1 MWLPCPPMPTSAMAR
16 GECRRRIAAVL
27 AGETERRHAPAA
39 AVHARDGRPLPAGH
53 VPVAPAR
60 DAHHDGVEIEPL
72 LRETVL
78 EAPGAVLVALASEHA
93 VPHEL
98 PEAIGEPVARD
109 AEARLERLEAAR
121 AEERV
126 AQDEER
132 PAVADDGERP
142 CDRAVELPDLAPAHA
157 VL

>member
-1 MWLPCPPMPTSAMAR
+1 MWLPCPPMPTSAIAR
-16 GECRRRIAAVL
+16 DECRRRISFSRVAISAI
-27 AGETERRHAPAA
+27 A
-39 AVHARDGRPLPAGH
+39 GRPLPAGH
-53 VPVAPAR
+53 VPVGPAR

-78 EAPGAVLVALASEHA
+78 EAPGAVLVAIASEHA

-132 PAVADDGERP
+132 PAVAD
-142 CDRAVELPDLAPAHA
+142 
-157 VL
+157 